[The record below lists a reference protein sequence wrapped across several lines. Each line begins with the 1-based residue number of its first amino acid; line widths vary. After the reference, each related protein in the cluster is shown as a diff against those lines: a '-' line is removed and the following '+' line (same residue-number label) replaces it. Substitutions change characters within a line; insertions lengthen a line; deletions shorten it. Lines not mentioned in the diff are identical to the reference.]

1 MWQKRREE
9 ETDERRPLEE
19 MEKKGLDEGMEEEK
33 NERQGWELKEG
44 RQVGGSQGRSR
55 AGKKWN
61 TTAFSHPYC
70 VKKRKSGFK
79 CLSAQT
85 IKTERE

>member
-1 MWQKRREE
+1 MAEKDREE

-19 MEKKGLDEGMEEEK
+19 MEKKGLDEGMEEK

-44 RQVGGSQGRSR
+44 TQVGGSQGRSR
-55 AGKKWN
+55 TGKKWN

-70 VKKRKSGFK
+70 VKKRKRGFK
-79 CLSAQT
+79 CLSVQT
-85 IKTERE
+85 IKPERE